1 MENGFGVF
9 RINGKPQMHIS
20 PYDTG
25 SYNTAGASWKSNMTP
40 SARAQIADQSASDE
54 SSCMAHTRM
63 PTDLAERM
71 PTSRS
76 SNTVQSVGSIPS
88 LDAASRYTSGSV
100 LADIARIVDTDH
112 LVEIIENA
120 DMPHSRLSQH
130 RWQ

>member
-71 PTSRS
+71 PIEQILEYGAVGRLDYRASTRPAGTRPAWSLPISPASSTLTTSS
-76 SNTVQSVGSIPS
+76 K
-88 LDAASRYTSGSV
+88 
-100 LADIARIVDTDH
+100 
-112 LVEIIENA
+112 
-120 DMPHSRLSQH
+120 
-130 RWQ
+130 